1 VSKIRQALNYE
12 QALADAKL
20 RAAHDLLAQATEYE
34 HKLGDAKFHEIEVV
48 QNSHTEFHDREHLLY
63 EDAIEKA
70 SAALQASHAA
80 LQTEVERLADASAN
94 FMTTGRFE
102 REHSQLLERVD
113 AAFARV
119 DEKLGA
125 EERVTVQQNTR
136 DEVLAQLTA
145 TRRWQTG
152 LAVTVAISLIV
163 TVLNWLKII

>member
-1 VSKIRQALNYE
+1 MSKIKQALNYE

-20 RAAHDLLAQATEYE
+20 HAARDLLAQATEYE
-34 HKLGDAKFHEIEVV
+34 HQLGDAKFHEIEAV
-48 QNSHTEFHDREHLLY
+48 QSAHTEFHDREHLLY
-63 EDAIEKA
+63 EAAIEKA
-70 SAALQASHAA
+70 SDALKASHAA
-80 LQTEVERLADASAN
+80 LQAEVERLVDASAT
-94 FMTTGRFE
+94 FMTEDRFE

-152 LAVTVAISLIV
+152 LAITVGISLVV